1 MQKLL
6 RGIVEFR
13 ETQLHAYREKFRS
26 LATAQAPDSLFI
38 ACSDS
43 RVVPNLFASTDP
55 GQLFVM
61 RNVGN
66 LMPEA
71 HGSGHSVAD
80 ESEAAAIEYAL
91 GALSVRDIVVCG
103 HSNCG
108 AMRAAL
114 TGDIPAGMPNL
125 TAWLRHAA
133 PAVRRLAEK
142 GPIDPSLPAWD
153 QLSQWNVLVQLENI
167 RTYPMV
173 ADRLAK
179 GALQLSAMWFD
190 VATGVVH
197 AFDDEEG
204 AYREITGSFAERWIA
219 RQGRPDVA
227 RSAPPAGP

>member
-13 ETQLHAYREKFRS
+13 ETQLHAYRERFAH
-26 LATAQAPDSLFI
+26 LATGQTPDSLFI

-71 HGSGHSVAD
+71 HGSGHSIAD
-80 ESEAAAIEYAL
+80 ESEAAAIEFSL
-91 GALSVRDIVVCG
+91 GALGVGDIVVCG

-108 AMRAAL
+108 AMKAAL
-114 TGDIPAGMPNL
+114 TGEIPPGMPNL

-133 PAVRRLAEK
+133 PAVQRLAEK
-142 GPIDPSLPAWD
+142 GPLDPDLPRSD

-173 ADRLAK
+173 AERLAK
-179 GALQLSAMWFD
+179 GLLRLTALWFD

-197 AFDDEEG
+197 AFDEETGKYKEICG
-204 AYREITGSFAERWIA
+204 AFAETLIA
-219 RQGRPDVA
+219 RFRA
-227 RSAPPAGP
+227 RAGS

>member
-13 ETQLHAYREKFRS
+13 ETQLPAYRERFAH
-26 LATAQAPDSLFI
+26 LATGQKPDSLFI

-71 HGSGHSVAD
+71 SGSGHSIAD
-80 ESEAAAIEYAL
+80 ESEAAAIEFSL
-91 GALSVRDIVVCG
+91 GALGVGDIVVCG

-108 AMRAAL
+108 AMKAAL
-114 TGDIPAGMPNL
+114 TGEIPPGMPNL

-133 PAVRRLAEK
+133 PAVQRLAEK
-142 GPIDPSLPAWD
+142 GPFDPALPRAD

-179 GALQLSAMWFD
+179 GLLRLTALWFD

-197 AFDDEEG
+197 AFDEETG
-204 AYREITGSFAERWIA
+204 KYKEICGVFAEALIA
-219 RQGRPDVA
+219 RFTSR
-227 RSAPPAGP
+227 AGS